1 MSKWRRIERLPNEPP
16 VWQMTLH

>member
-1 MSKWRRIERLPNEPP
+1 MYITKGNTSQD